1 MQAERLLQWEYN
13 HLTATYFVLLSRKQV
28 MKIKFDD
35 DGFKGEMTELVQ
47 AGKEWQLL
55 PSPLPDLISTVS
67 TTAGAEITPLRSVL
81 GELQV
86 SLTTNQKY

>member
-1 MQAERLLQWEYN
+1 
-13 HLTATYFVLLSRKQV
+13 
-28 MKIKFDD
+28 MK
-35 DGFKGEMTELVQ
+35 MTELVQ

-67 TTAGAEITPLRSVL
+67 TTDGPEVTPLRPVL